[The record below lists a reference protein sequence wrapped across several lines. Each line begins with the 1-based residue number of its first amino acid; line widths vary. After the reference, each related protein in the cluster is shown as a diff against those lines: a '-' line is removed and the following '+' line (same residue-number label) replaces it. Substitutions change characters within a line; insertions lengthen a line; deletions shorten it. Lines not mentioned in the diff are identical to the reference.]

1 MSGENPC
8 EIGKQIVVVLSRVS
22 QFSLWIAM
30 IVGQSRAELC
40 WDKQFSEKMKK
51 RSQTKQRE
59 QHAAPSD
66 TDYDVDSTTETTA
79 STTPSTTETTDSTTA
94 ATTDSTTTEAERTT
108 AETTSELIM
117 ESPTSA
123 FPSYD
128 DDSPAPYT
136 VPSHVKEGSP
146 APYSVPSYDEDS
158 PAPYSVP
165 SYDEED
171 SPAPYTVP
179 TSLSA
184 K

>member
-66 TDYDVDSTTETTA
+66 TDYDVDSTTE
-79 STTPSTTETTDSTTA
+79 TTA

>member
-1 MSGENPC
+1 
-8 EIGKQIVVVLSRVS
+8 
-22 QFSLWIAM
+22 M

-66 TDYDVDSTTETTA
+66 TDYDVDSTT
-79 STTPSTTETTDSTTA
+79 PSTTETTDSTTDTVA
-94 ATTDSTTTEAERTT
+94 STTDTETTTAG
-108 AETTSELIM
+108 TTSELLM

-136 VPSHVKEGSP
+136 VPSQVKEGSP

>member
-1 MSGENPC
+1 
-8 EIGKQIVVVLSRVS
+8 
-22 QFSLWIAM
+22 M

-59 QHAAPSD
+59 RPAAPSD

-79 STTPSTTETTDSTTA
+79 STTA

-146 APYSVPSYDEDS
+146 APYSVPSYDE
-158 PAPYSVP
+158 
-165 SYDEED
+165 ED